1 MSKKSTRDTRQQS
14 RLVRGTKKGFTIS
27 TIDHLKDGKERLDA
41 TVSFVGIEHTSV
53 VYAHPSEDYDHDAF
67 FSAYTPEAED
77 GCYLAETENC
87 GINVDC
93 KEESVC
99 WWHMSDGKV
108 LGMHNGSYSP
118 TSYHTILPIRPS
130 LSSFN
135 QMPLIIT
142 FPYYYFLPLS
152 RHGTR
157 IRSFHVSTFGISGGQ
172 RWDVGATIGSGG

>member
-1 MSKKSTRDTRQQS
+1 MGQDYEDSITFPEGNNRGCCVFAQTAVMSKKSTRDTRQQS

-41 TVSFVGIEHTSV
+41 TVSFVGNDHESV

-77 GCYLAETENC
+77 GCYLQETEEC

-108 LGMHNGSYSP
+108 LGMHNGEYGSRFS
-118 TSYHTILPIRPS
+118 TH
-130 LSSFN
+130 
-135 QMPLIIT
+135 PLT
-142 FPYYYFLPLS
+142 TP
-152 RHGTR
+152 
-157 IRSFHVSTFGISGGQ
+157 
-172 RWDVGATIGSGG
+172 